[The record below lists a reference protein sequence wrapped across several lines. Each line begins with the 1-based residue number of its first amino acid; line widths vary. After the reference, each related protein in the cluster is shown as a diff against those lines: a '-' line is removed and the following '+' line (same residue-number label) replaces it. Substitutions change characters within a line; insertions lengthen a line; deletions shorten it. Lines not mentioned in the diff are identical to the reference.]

1 MPVLEINELCSGYG
15 NTQIL
20 WDVSMAVDEGEMVVL
35 IGANGSGKTT
45 LMYSLMQV
53 NRVWSGSV
61 RLDGEDISGLP
72 VERVAKCGMTLVP
85 QGRRLFG
92 DLTVAQNLQVGTF
105 GSTTRRNT
113 ASSLSEV
120 YDLLPTLAERRSQRA
135 STLSGGEQQMC
146 AIGRALMGKPRI
158 LLIDE
163 MSLGL
168 SPVLVERLMTAI
180 ARVRDEG
187 VTVLLVEQDVDVAL
201 EVADR
206 AYVLEGGRITMEGA
220 AMDIRNDDRVRAA
233 YLGQ

>member
-1 MPVLEINELCSGYG
+1 MPILEIDRLCSGYG

-20 WDVSMAVDEGEMVVL
+20 WDVSMAVEEGKMVVL

-53 NRVWSGSV
+53 NRVWRGSV
-61 RLDGEDISGLP
+61 RLNGEDVSGLP
-72 VERVAKCGMTLVP
+72 VERVARSGMTLVP

-92 DLTVAQNLQVGTF
+92 DLTVAQNLQAGAF
-105 GSTTRRNT
+105 GRTDRRNT

-120 YDLLPTLAERRSQRA
+120 YDLFPTLAERRNQWA

-146 AIGRALMGKPRI
+146 AVARALMAKPRI

-168 SPVLVERLMTAI
+168 APVMVERLMTTI

-187 VTVLLVEQDVDVAL
+187 LTVLLVEQDVDIAL
-201 EVADR
+201 DFADR
-206 AYVLEGGRITMEGA
+206 VYVLEGGRITLEGPA
-220 AMDIRNDDRVRAA
+220 QEIRNDDRIRAA